1 MAIDV
6 KAETAKKR
14 QLKPAGTWGNL
25 TNVKGTIE
33 MAAQAQNKQA
43 AMVMVPAN
51 SRIRGVKYN
60 ADALGANTVITIG
73 YEAVDGSPASAA
85 YFGTMSDTSSAS
97 AGNSSAFD
105 LLVTED
111 TYITAKQTGS
121 GTATGTVEVSV
132 DYVYNGGV

>member
-6 KAETAKKR
+6 TAETAKKR
-14 QLKPAGTWGNL
+14 QLVPSGTWGNL

-43 AMVMVPAN
+43 AMVRVPAN
-51 SRIRGVKYN
+51 SRIKAVKYG
-60 ADALGANTVITIG
+60 ADALGANTAIAIG

-85 YFGTMSDTSSAS
+85 YFGTIADASSAA
-97 AGNSSAFD
+97 AGNSTAFD
-105 LLVTED
+105 LDVTED